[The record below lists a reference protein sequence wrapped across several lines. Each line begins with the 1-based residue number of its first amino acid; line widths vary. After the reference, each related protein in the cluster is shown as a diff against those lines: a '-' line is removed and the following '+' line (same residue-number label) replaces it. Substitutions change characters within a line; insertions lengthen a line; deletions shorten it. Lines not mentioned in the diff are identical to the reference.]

1 VQRMGVTQMLE
12 RDGRSVEQYLENL
25 LASND
30 LEDLDSW
37 MQMISNAEFAA
48 ATKNYPRAESLYK
61 LALEFAEQRMS
72 PEVVINSLLCL
83 NTFYQSQGRMLEAE
97 ASYARAIALF
107 NDLVIDE
114 H

>member
-1 VQRMGVTQMLE
+1 MGEKQMLE
-12 RDGRSVEQYLENL
+12 KDGRSVEQYLENL

-37 MQMISNAEFAA
+37 MQIISSSEFAA
-48 ATKNYPRAESLYK
+48 ATKNCATAESLYK
-61 LALEFAEQRMS
+61 SALQFAEQRMS

-107 NDLVIDE
+107 NELVIGE